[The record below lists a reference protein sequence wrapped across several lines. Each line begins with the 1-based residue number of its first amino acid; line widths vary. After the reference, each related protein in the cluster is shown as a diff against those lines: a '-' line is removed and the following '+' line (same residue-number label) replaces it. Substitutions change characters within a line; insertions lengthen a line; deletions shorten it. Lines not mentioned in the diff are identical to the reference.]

1 MKVLIIRFSSIGDL
15 TQALSIPSL
24 IHLHTPD
31 AEIQF
36 VTRQDLSGLLENN
49 PHIQKIWRLDRQQ
62 GLVGLWKMI
71 QELKKEN
78 FTHIYDAHN
87 NLRSFLIRLGLRASH
102 QLVRPM
108 MRWKRLMLLK
118 FHKNYFEMPFSGQRD
133 LLKPLEKWGYPFA
146 LPQPP
151 QLFLTTEEKQKA
163 ANIIRQHHLTTYV
176 VLAPSAAYFL
186 KRWPLENWKSLIEL
200 NSHLKFVV
208 LAGPTDTFT
217 SELNS
222 FKNVINLTGQTSLRE
237 SAALIEKASSVVA
250 NDTGLLHFA
259 EQLGK
264 PTIALMGPA
273 PFGFPSRT
281 STKILERDLPCRPC
295 SKHGQGPCVNPNFH
309 ECLKSITAKEVS
321 LELKK
326 LMLGVAP

>member
-24 IHLHTPD
+24 IHQHTPN

-49 PHIQKIWRLDRQQ
+49 PHIQKIWKLDRKQ
-62 GLVGLWKMI
+62 GLGGLWKMI

-87 NLRSFLIRLGLRASH
+87 NLRSFLIRLFVSADH
-102 QLVRPM
+102 KLVRPM
-108 MRWKRLMLLK
+108 MRFKRFMLLQ

-133 LLKPLEKWGYPFA
+133 LLKPLQSWGYTFA
-146 LPQPP
+146 LPKPP
-151 QLFLTTEEKQKA
+151 QLFFSAEESQAVQIQLQK
-163 ANIIRQHHLTTYV
+163 NQLKDFV

-186 KRWPLENWKSLIEL
+186 KRWPLEHWKKLIEL
-200 NSHLKFVV
+200 NPNLHFVV
-208 LAGPTDTFT
+208 LAGPTDQFT
-217 SELNS
+217 AELNIY
-222 FKNVINLTGQTSLRE
+222 KNVTNLTGQTSLRE
-237 SAALIEKASSVVA
+237 SAAVVEKAQAVVA

-273 PFGFPSRT
+273 PFGFPSRA
-281 STKILERDLPCRPC
+281 STKILERNLACRPC
-295 SKHGQGPCVNPNFH
+295 SKHGQGPCVNSNYH
-309 ECLKSITAKEVS
+309 ECLKSISPDEVS
-321 LELKK
+321 LGLKQ
-326 LMLGVAP
+326 LLGALT